1 MIKDEDLQLEQ
12 TYIYKL
18 ERDSWQK
25 RLWFGGP
32 KGKEKQFHDA
42 MVEVEEFKKTSS
54 KTEWPNLIDKVVE
67 KISKHGFVRI
77 QP

>member
-42 MVEVEEFKKTSS
+42 MVEVE
-54 KTEWPNLIDKVVE
+54 
-67 KISKHGFVRI
+67 
-77 QP
+77 